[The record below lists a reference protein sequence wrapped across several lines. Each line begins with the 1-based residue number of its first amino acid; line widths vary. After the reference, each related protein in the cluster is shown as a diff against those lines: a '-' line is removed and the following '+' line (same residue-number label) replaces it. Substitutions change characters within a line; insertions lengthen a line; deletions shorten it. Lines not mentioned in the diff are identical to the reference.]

1 MFEDGLILKKFTL
14 NLALALSLLLGAS
27 AVPAA
32 EESLD
37 SAAAIVN
44 NDIIL
49 ESELDKASSTLARNF
64 QRRGQAVDEV
74 SARKAAL
81 EALITRS
88 LVLQLAQNQGITLT
102 DMQLDTA
109 LAQTAAQRG
118 ISVQDL
124 LASIAPGQSEAQA
137 REQFRD
143 ELILT
148 EVRRARIRARINVSD
163 TEVDL
168 LAQNLR
174 KVGSV
179 EPQYHLAQ
187 IIVPVENGNAV
198 AANRTVAQ
206 IRAQLRD
213 GADFNALAARYAIGS
228 AASQAG
234 DLGYL
239 PETQVPV
246 PFLPALLKAKPGD
259 VIGPFRS
266 PFGIHLLKLYDISHD
281 AVEPISLYDASHI
294 LLQTSIIFSDE
305 AARNE
310 LATLKQQIESG
321 QLSFAEAARR
331 YSQDPGSAINGGDL
345 GYATPGRYDPLFA
358 RAMVA
363 LRPGQISEPIK
374 SSFGWHLI
382 YLKDVKID
390 KDSDDAYRQKARD
403 LIYRRLFQEESVSWE
418 RELRDSAYI
427 HVMDPTLVNAHIDM
441 DQTAQPGAR

>member
-1 MFEDGLILKKFTL
+1 MKKFTL

>member
-1 MFEDGLILKKFTL
+1 MKKFTR

-187 IIVPVENGNAV
+187 IIIPVENGNAV

>member
-1 MFEDGLILKKFTL
+1 MKKFTR

-294 LLQTSIIFSDE
+294 LLQTSIIFSDK

>member
-1 MFEDGLILKKFTL
+1 MKKFTR

-187 IIVPVENGNAV
+187 IIVPAENGNAV

-234 DLGYL
+234 D
-239 PETQVPV
+239 
-246 PFLPALLKAKPGD
+246 
-259 VIGPFRS
+259 
-266 PFGIHLLKLYDISHD
+266 
-281 AVEPISLYDASHI
+281 
-294 LLQTSIIFSDE
+294 
-305 AARNE
+305 
-310 LATLKQQIESG
+310 
-321 QLSFAEAARR
+321 
-331 YSQDPGSAINGGDL
+331 
-345 GYATPGRYDPLFA
+345 
-358 RAMVA
+358 
-363 LRPGQISEPIK
+363 
-374 SSFGWHLI
+374 
-382 YLKDVKID
+382 
-390 KDSDDAYRQKARD
+390 
-403 LIYRRLFQEESVSWE
+403 
-418 RELRDSAYI
+418 
-427 HVMDPTLVNAHIDM
+427 
-441 DQTAQPGAR
+441 

>member
-1 MFEDGLILKKFTL
+1 MKKFTR